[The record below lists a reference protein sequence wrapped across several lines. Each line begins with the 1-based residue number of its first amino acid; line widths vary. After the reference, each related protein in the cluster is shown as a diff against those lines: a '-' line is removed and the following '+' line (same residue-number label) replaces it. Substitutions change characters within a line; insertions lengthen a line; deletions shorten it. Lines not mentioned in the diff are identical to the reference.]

1 MLRVLNMKFKKFVY
15 LFLQFF
21 YFFAWIWIWIWIG
34 SGFLADPDP
43 GIRKKP
49 GSETSVAEPESLFL
63 AGAGAVKKG
72 AAPGSSS
79 DPMIKEKK

>member
-1 MLRVLNMKFKKFVY
+1 MDLDLDLDLDFP
-15 LFLQFF
+15 
-21 YFFAWIWIWIWIG
+21 G
-34 SGFLADPDP
+34 SDPDFWQIRI